1 MWRYS
6 VCLLL
11 AAWTLPALAADP
23 DLAAR
28 QAQAQKQQA
37 ELRQK
42 IESLRKTIDT
52 SESSRRDA
60 ANALRES
67 EQAIS
72 DIDRMLAQIEQRQE
86 QLHQQLGTLGKQI
99 SEQQVIKE
107 QRQQELAEQLRAQ
120 YANGVSPWSALLSG
134 DDPNAINREL
144 HYLGYVSRQQTE
156 QVHKVRRTVE
166 RLDRLQTQ
174 VAAREKE
181 QEQLA
186 KEATAQ
192 KEALEEQKEKR
203 AKVVADISAEL
214 ERQRGQ
220 AANLQSNDK
229 RLGDLIS
236 GLETEIA
243 RQAELARRAEEQRRR
258 EAARRA
264 EEARKAELARQQEL
278 QRKAKQ
284 EQAAREQARLERERE
299 LLERA
304 RATQPPLP
312 AALPPSKP
320 EPAAPQKPDPEPMI
334 PRPPLTYTPPTA
346 NERLLSDS
354 LEASSEPSEPISK
367 PATPKVRE
375 VQVVEEPV
383 EQASA
388 PALEPEGGF
397 QGLKRGLPYPVRGE
411 MQGKFGA
418 ERPDGGI
425 WRGIVLRAQA
435 GTTVRAVAPGRVVFA
450 SWMTGFGNLLIIDHG
465 RDYLSV
471 YAYNQSTLKQVGDI
485 VGRGDAVA
493 RVGAT
498 GGQVEPGLYFELR
511 HQGKPINPQVWL
523 GS

>member
-11 AAWTLPALAADP
+11 AAWALPAVAADP

-42 IESLRKTIDT
+42 IESLRKSIDT
-52 SESSRRDA
+52 RESSRRDA

-72 DIDRMLAQIEQRQE
+72 DIDRTLAQIEQRQE

-174 VAAREKE
+174 IAAREKE
-181 QEQLA
+181 QEKLA
-186 KEATAQ
+186 TEAAAQ
-192 KEALEEQKEKR
+192 KVALEEQKEKR

-258 EAARRA
+258 EAARLA
-264 EEARKAELARQQEL
+264 EQARKAELARQQEL
-278 QRKAKQ
+278 QRKAQQ
-284 EQAAREQARLERERE
+284 EQADREQARLERERE

-312 AALPPSKP
+312 AALPRSKSEPAESQQP
-320 EPAAPQKPDPEPMI
+320 EPVI

-346 NERLLSDS
+346 NERLWSDS
-354 LEASSEPSEPISK
+354 LGASSEPSEPISK
-367 PATPKVRE
+367 PVAPKVRE
-375 VQVVEEPV
+375 VQVVEEPA
-383 EQASA
+383 EQVSA

-418 ERPDGGI
+418 ERPDGGV
-425 WRGIVLRAQA
+425 WRGVVLRAQA

-450 SWMTGFGNLLIIDHG
+450 NWMTGFGNLLIIDHG

-485 VGRGDAVA
+485 VGRGEPVA

>member
-42 IESLRKTIDT
+42 IESLRQSIDT
-52 SESSRRDA
+52 RESSRRDA

-72 DIDRMLAQIEQRQE
+72 DIDRTLAQIEQRQE
-86 QLHQQLGTLGKQI
+86 QLHQQLGVLGKQI
-99 SEQQVIKE
+99 SEQQAIKE
-107 QRQQELAEQLRAQ
+107 QRQQELVEQLRAQ

-156 QVHKVRRTVE
+156 QVHQVRRTVE
-166 RLDRLQTQ
+166 RLDRLQAQ
-174 VAAREKE
+174 VAASEKE
-181 QEQLA
+181 QEKLA
-186 KEATAQ
+186 TEAAAQ
-192 KEALEEQKEKR
+192 KVALEEQKEKR

-214 ERQRGQ
+214 ERQRSQ

-236 GLETEIA
+236 GLEIEIA
-243 RQAELARRAEEQRRR
+243 RQAERARRAEEQRRR

-264 EEARKAELARQQEL
+264 EEARKAELARQQE
-278 QRKAKQ
+278 QT
-284 EQAAREQARLERERE
+284 AREQARLERERE

-312 AALPPSKP
+312 AALPRSKP
-320 EPAAPQKPDPEPMI
+320 EPAEPSQPDAMI

-346 NERLLSDS
+346 NERLWSDS

-367 PATPKVRE
+367 PVAPKVRE
-375 VQVVEEPV
+375 VQVVEEPA
-383 EQASA
+383 EQTFA

-397 QGLKRGLPYPVRGE
+397 QGLKRVLPYPVRGE

-425 WRGIVLRAQA
+425 WRGVVLRARA

-485 VGRGDAVA
+485 VGRGEPVA

>member
-6 VCLLL
+6 LCLLL
-11 AAWTLPALAADP
+11 AAWTVPVLAADP

-42 IESLRKTIDT
+42 IDSLRKTIDT
-52 SESSRRDA
+52 SEGSRRDA

-72 DIDRMLAQIEQRQE
+72 DIDRTLAQIEQRQE

-107 QRQQELAEQLRAQ
+107 QRQQELSEQLRAQ

-134 DDPNAINREL
+134 DDPNVINREL

-181 QEQLA
+181 QAQLA
-186 KEATAQ
+186 TDAAAQ
-192 KEALEEQKEKR
+192 KVALEEQKEKR
-203 AKVVADISAEL
+203 AKVVADISTEL
-214 ERQRGQ
+214 DRQRGQ

-229 RLGDLIS
+229 RLGDLVS

-284 EQAAREQARLERERE
+284 EQVARDQARLERERE

-312 AALPPSKP
+312 PALPRSTP
-320 EPAAPQKPDPEPMI
+320 EKAEPEQPI
-334 PRPPLTYTPPTA
+334 PRPPLTYTPPA
-346 NERLLSDS
+346 SNERLLSDS

-367 PATPKVRE
+367 PIAPKVRE
-375 VQVVEEPV
+375 VERVEEPI
-383 EQASA
+383 EQAA
-388 PALEPEGGF
+388 VPALEPEGGF
-397 QGLKRGLPYPVRGE
+397 PGLKRGLPYPVRGE
-411 MQGKFGA
+411 VQGKFGA

-435 GTTVRAVAPGRVVFA
+435 GATVRAVAPGRVVFA

>member
-11 AAWTLPALAADP
+11 AAWTFPVLAVDP

-42 IESLRKTIDT
+42 IESLRKSIDS

-72 DIDRMLAQIEQRQE
+72 DIDRTLAQIEQRQE
-86 QLHQQLGTLGKQI
+86 QLHEQLGTLGKQI
-99 SEQQVIKE
+99 REQQALKA

-120 YANGVSPWSALLSG
+120 YANGVSPWAALLSG

-144 HYLGYVSRQQTE
+144 YYLGYVSRQQTE
-156 QVHKVRRTVE
+156 QVHQVRRTVE
-166 RLDRLQTQ
+166 RLDRLQAQ
-174 VAAREKE
+174 LAAREKE

-186 KEATAQ
+186 AEAAAQ
-192 KEALEEQKEKR
+192 KVALQEQKEKR

-264 EEARKAELARQQEL
+264 EEARKAEQLRQQEL
-278 QRKAKQ
+278 RRKAER

-312 AALPPSKP
+312 PALPPSKP
-320 EPAAPQKPDPEPMI
+320 APAEPAQAI
-334 PRPPLTYTPPTA
+334 PRPPLTYTPPTT

-354 LEASSEPSEPISK
+354 LEASSEPSEPIGK
-367 PATPKVRE
+367 PVAPKVRE
-375 VQVVEEPV
+375 VQVEEEPV
-383 EQASA
+383 EQSAA

-397 QGLKRGLPYPVRGE
+397 QGLKRGLPYPVRGQV
-411 MQGKFGA
+411 QGKFGA

-425 WRGIVLRAQA
+425 WRGIVLRASA

-471 YAYNQSTLKQVGDI
+471 YAYNQSTLKQVGDV

-523 GS
+523 GP

>member
-72 DIDRMLAQIEQRQE
+72 DIDRTLAQIEQRQE

-186 KEATAQ
+186 KDAAAQ

-304 RATQPPLP
+304 RATQPP
-312 AALPPSKP
+312 
-320 EPAAPQKPDPEPMI
+320 
-334 PRPPLTYTPPTA
+334 RPPLTYTPPTA

-367 PATPKVRE
+367 PAAPKVRE

-397 QGLKRGLPYPVRGE
+397 PGLKRGLPYPVRGE

>member
-6 VCLLL
+6 LCLLL
-11 AAWTLPALAADP
+11 AAWSVPALAADP

-42 IESLRKTIDT
+42 IDSLRKTIDT
-52 SESSRRDA
+52 SEGSRRDA

-72 DIDRMLAQIEQRQE
+72 DIDRTLAQIEQRQE

-107 QRQQELAEQLRAQ
+107 QRQQELSEQLRAQ

-186 KEATAQ
+186 TDAAAQ
-192 KEALEEQKEKR
+192 KVALEEQKEKR
-203 AKVVADISAEL
+203 AKVVADISTEL
-214 ERQRGQ
+214 DRQRGQ

-284 EQAAREQARLERERE
+284 EQAARDQARLERERE

-312 AALPPSKP
+312 LALPRSTPEKP
-320 EPAAPQKPDPEPMI
+320 EPEQPI
-334 PRPPLTYTPPTA
+334 PRPPLTYTPPA
-346 NERLLSDS
+346 SNERLLSDS

-367 PATPKVRE
+367 PIAPKVRE
-375 VQVVEEPV
+375 VERVEEPV
-383 EQASA
+383 EPAAA

-397 QGLKRGLPYPVRGE
+397 AGLKRGLPYPVRGE
-411 MQGKFGA
+411 VQGKFGA

-435 GTTVRAVAPGRVVFA
+435 GATVRAVAPGRVVFA

>member
-11 AAWTLPALAADP
+11 AAWALPALAADP

-42 IESLRKTIDT
+42 IESLRKSIDT
-52 SESSRRDA
+52 RESSRRDA

-72 DIDRMLAQIEQRQE
+72 DIDRTLAQIEQRQE

-181 QEQLA
+181 QEKLA
-186 KEATAQ
+186 TEAAAQ
-192 KEALEEQKEKR
+192 KVALEEQKDKR

-264 EEARKAELARQQEL
+264 EQARKAELARQQEL
-278 QRKAKQ
+278 QRKAQQ
-284 EQAAREQARLERERE
+284 EQADREQARLERERE

-312 AALPPSKP
+312 AALPRSKP
-320 EPAAPQKPDPEPMI
+320 EPAEPQQPEPVI

-346 NERLLSDS
+346 NERLWSDS
-354 LEASSEPSEPISK
+354 LDASSEPSEPISK
-367 PATPKVRE
+367 PVAPKVRE
-375 VQVVEEPV
+375 VQVVEEPA
-383 EQASA
+383 EQVSA

-418 ERPDGGI
+418 ERPDGGV
-425 WRGIVLRAQA
+425 WRGVVLRAQA

-450 SWMTGFGNLLIIDHG
+450 NWMTGFGNLLIIDHG

-485 VGRGDAVA
+485 VGRGEPVA

>member
-11 AAWTLPALAADP
+11 AAWTIPALAADP

-42 IESLRKTIDT
+42 IETLRKTIDT
-52 SESSRRDA
+52 SEGSRRDA

-72 DIDRMLAQIEQRQE
+72 DIDRTLAQIEQRQE

-99 SEQQVIKE
+99 SEQQIIKE

-134 DDPNAINREL
+134 DDPNVINREL

-186 KEATAQ
+186 KDAAAQ

-203 AKVVADISAEL
+203 AKVVADISADL

-220 AANLQSNDK
+220 AANLQNNDK

-278 QRKAKQ
+278 QRKAQQ

-312 AALPPSKP
+312 PALPRSTPEKP
-320 EPAAPQKPDPEPMI
+320 EPEQPI
-334 PRPPLTYTPPTA
+334 PRPPLTYTPPTT

-354 LEASSEPSEPISK
+354 LEASSEPSEPIAK
-367 PATPKVRE
+367 PVAPKVRE
-375 VQVVEEPV
+375 VQALEEPAN
-383 EQASA
+383 EPAA

-397 QGLKRGLPYPVRGE
+397 PGLKRGLPYPVRGE
-411 MQGKFGA
+411 KQGKFGA
-418 ERPDGGI
+418 ERPDGGV

-450 SWMTGFGNLLIIDHG
+450 NWMAGFGNLMIIDHG
-465 RDYLSV
+465 REYLSV
-471 YAYNQSTLKQVGDI
+471 YAYNQSTLKQVGDV
-485 VGRGDAVA
+485 VGRGEAVA

-511 HQGKPINPQVWL
+511 HQGKPINPEVWL

>member
-6 VCLLL
+6 LCLLL
-11 AAWTLPALAADP
+11 AAWTVPALAADP

-42 IESLRKTIDT
+42 IDSLRKTIDT
-52 SESSRRDA
+52 SEGSRRDA

-72 DIDRMLAQIEQRQE
+72 DIDRTLAQIEQRQE

-107 QRQQELAEQLRAQ
+107 QRQQELSEQLRAQ

-186 KEATAQ
+186 TDAAAQ
-192 KEALEEQKEKR
+192 KVALEEQKEKR
-203 AKVVADISAEL
+203 AKVVADISTEL
-214 ERQRGQ
+214 DRQRGQ

-284 EQAAREQARLERERE
+284 EQAARDQARLERERE

-312 AALPPSKP
+312 PALPRSTPEKP
-320 EPAAPQKPDPEPMI
+320 EPEQPI
-334 PRPPLTYTPPTA
+334 PRPPLTYTPPA
-346 NERLLSDS
+346 SNERLLSDS

-367 PATPKVRE
+367 PIAPKVRE
-375 VQVVEEPV
+375 VERVEEPV
-383 EQASA
+383 EQAAA

-397 QGLKRGLPYPVRGE
+397 AGLKRGLPYPVRGE
-411 MQGKFGA
+411 VQGKFGA

>member
-6 VCLLL
+6 LCLLL
-11 AAWTLPALAADP
+11 AAWTVPALAADP

-42 IESLRKTIDT
+42 IDSLRKTIDT

-72 DIDRMLAQIEQRQE
+72 DIDRTLAQIEQRQE

-99 SEQQVIKE
+99 SEQQVLKE
-107 QRQQELAEQLRAQ
+107 QRQQELSEQLRAQ

-134 DDPNAINREL
+134 DDPNVINREL

-186 KEATAQ
+186 TEAAAQ
-192 KEALEEQKEKR
+192 KVALEEQTEKR
-203 AKVVADISAEL
+203 AKVVADISTEL
-214 ERQRGQ
+214 NRQRGQ

-264 EEARKAELARQQEL
+264 EEARKVELARQQEL

-284 EQAAREQARLERERE
+284 EQAARDQARLERERE

-312 AALPPSKP
+312 PALPRGTPEKP
-320 EPAAPQKPDPEPMI
+320 EPEQSI
-334 PRPPLTYTPPTA
+334 PRPPLTYTPPA
-346 NERLLSDS
+346 SNERLLSDS

-367 PATPKVRE
+367 SSAPKVRE
-375 VQVVEEPV
+375 VERVEEPV
-383 EQASA
+383 EQAVA

-397 QGLKRGLPYPVRGE
+397 PGLKRGLPYPVRGE
-411 MQGKFGA
+411 VQGKFGA
-418 ERPDGGI
+418 DRPDGGI
-425 WRGIVLRAQA
+425 WRGIVLRAQTGA
-435 GTTVRAVAPGRVVFA
+435 TVRAVAPGRVVFA